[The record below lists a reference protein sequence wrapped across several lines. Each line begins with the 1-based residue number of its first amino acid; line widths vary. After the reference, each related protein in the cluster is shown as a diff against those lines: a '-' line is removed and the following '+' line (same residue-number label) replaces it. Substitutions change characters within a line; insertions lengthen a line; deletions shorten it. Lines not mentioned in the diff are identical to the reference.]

1 MGAKALDEFTA
12 LDRRIDAQTDA
23 HQLNQTF
30 IQRLGEETEELY
42 ECVNNYNYTG
52 QGEKVECLG
61 VSGYPKNNIS
71 ESHLDSH
78 NDRQSEQE
86 N

>member
-30 IQRLGEETEELY
+30 IQRLVEEKEELSITIILDKARRWN
-42 ECVNNYNYTG
+42 VL
-52 QGEKVECLG
+52 VCLATLRII
-61 VSGYPKNNIS
+61 IS